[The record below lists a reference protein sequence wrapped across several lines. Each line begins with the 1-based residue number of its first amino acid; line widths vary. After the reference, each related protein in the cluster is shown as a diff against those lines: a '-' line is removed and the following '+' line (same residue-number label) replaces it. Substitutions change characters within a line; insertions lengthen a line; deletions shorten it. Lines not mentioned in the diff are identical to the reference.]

1 MNLKQ
6 NEAFLAPLLFGALW
20 GIAEATLGYAL
31 HGLSKLILIPGLS
44 GFLMFPIGLVMMHR
58 AFKRS
63 GKVETMMATATVA
76 AAIKLTNLFLP
87 FLPVMDTINPAMAI
101 LLEGAAAT
109 ALFAWSTKLETVINL
124 PRIFLAAS
132 GWKAVFLFVQLS
144 AGIESGMAFADP
156 LLVGRFLLFDSVVNA
171 LLIFAYLRLVSTKTA
186 TPARIR
192 LVPATFFTIMA
203 VTVNLGVAFLRY
215 GVY

>member
-31 HGLSKLILIPGLS
+31 HGLSKLILVPGLS

-76 AAIKLTNLFLP
+76 AAIKLTNLSLP

-109 ALFAWSTKLETVINL
+109 ALFAWATRLEAAVNL

-132 GWKAVFLFVQLS
+132 GWKAVFLFVQLT

-156 LLVGRFLLFDSVVNA
+156 LLVGRFLLFDSLVNA
-171 LLIFAYLRLVSTKTA
+171 VLIYGYLRLTTA
-186 TPARIR
+186 RSDVPARIR
-192 LVPATFFTIMA
+192 LVPATVFTIMA
-203 VTVNLGVAFLRY
+203 VMVNLGVAFARY
-215 GVY
+215 GVH